1 MCVMY
6 VLSLICWSSK
16 FFWTH
21 TEIMPCNFSDFSRS
35 TTICF
40 GWVVCK
46 QILAILSSIWIFLM
60 RLCPFCFMKLL
71 LANGI
76 CMIPLF
82 VYLLYWYCIVPVIC
96 SAIHFQKSVPFFVK
110 FQQLLVSALL
120 SGALAFNAN
129 SLNDVR
135 WSGQG
140 SFPVRKRTR
149 TLRIWRARERKPIWG
164 SGGEAPWSWRHFT
177 AEESKYVTLIY

>member
-1 MCVMY
+1 
-6 VLSLICWSSK
+6 
-16 FFWTH
+16 
-21 TEIMPCNFSDFSRS
+21 
-35 TTICF
+35 
-40 GWVVCK
+40 
-46 QILAILSSIWIFLM
+46 M

-71 LANGI
+71 LTNCI

-140 SFPVRKRTR
+140 LFPVRKRTG
-149 TLRIWRARERKPIWG
+149 TLRIWRARAYLGVWGQGAKPP
-164 SGGEAPWSWRHFT
+164 EAEGILLPKRANMSLSFIKFCSYMPKRTGTAFRCVPARNEPWLHFASVTNNDRENATVVANCWLT
-177 AEESKYVTLIY
+177 AFPLNQAQ

>member
-1 MCVMY
+1 
-6 VLSLICWSSK
+6 
-16 FFWTH
+16 
-21 TEIMPCNFSDFSRS
+21 
-35 TTICF
+35 
-40 GWVVCK
+40 
-46 QILAILSSIWIFLM
+46 M

-140 SFPVRKRTR
+140 SFPVRKRTG
-149 TLRIWRARERKPIWG
+149 TLRIWRARAYMGVWGRSPLKLKAFYCRREQICHSHLLNFAAICRKGPERRSGDQKKNRNGVPVHSG
-164 SGGEAPWSWRHFT
+164 SKR
-177 AEESKYVTLIY
+177 TLLYTDN

>member
-1 MCVMY
+1 
-6 VLSLICWSSK
+6 
-16 FFWTH
+16 
-21 TEIMPCNFSDFSRS
+21 
-35 TTICF
+35 
-40 GWVVCK
+40 
-46 QILAILSSIWIFLM
+46 M

-140 SFPVRKRTR
+140 LFPVRKRTG
-149 TLRIWRARERKPIWG
+149 TLRIWRARAYLGVRGRSPLKLKAFYCRREQICHSQLYAKKDRNGVSVIKKRAG
-164 SGGEAPWSWRHFT
+164 T
-177 AEESKYVTLIY
+177 AFSAFRLETNPVDRALGPL